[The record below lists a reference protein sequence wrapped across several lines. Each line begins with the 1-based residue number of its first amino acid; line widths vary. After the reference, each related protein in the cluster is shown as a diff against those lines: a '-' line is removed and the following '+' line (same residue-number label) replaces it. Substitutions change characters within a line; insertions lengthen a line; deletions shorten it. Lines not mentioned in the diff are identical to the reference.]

1 MWFFRVLGCAAVF
14 GMSLLPAHGQDCF
27 SVNTTSSY
35 VIYTS
40 GQEVV
45 LPVEGGKLLM
55 LCTQRIR
62 NLAFG
67 ISFASGGEHYFEE
80 STQFVGV
87 LSYGSSTF
95 ILQYDKGENTFRMA
109 SDQQLGEGAY
119 TLTLSSIMCTPHG
132 SLCSNCFVQYSFF
145 VEYINDPDLSV
156 EIEPEPDPAVLTCLP
171 GSKVLLKGSPLPHNG
186 FQAQW
191 ARLVGTQFVNI
202 PGATAT
208 NYTATVSGTYL
219 YIINGPAG
227 CKATNLISVKPPERP
242 VIQVAEPQQKMNSC
256 AQPLTGITVD
266 DSGTPNNLLFN
277 WAASQG
283 GVIISGSSNTL
294 SPVIGTPGVY
304 TLVAQ
309 RIDNG
314 CADTAAV
321 NVVAGNI
328 PVVQV
333 AIESVSGA
341 DVLDCKNTF
350 LTLRANASL
359 SIGSSA
365 YSFQWSNGATSEE
378 ILITQPSIY
387 AVTVTALDNSC
398 LGYADRA
405 IFQNIQP
412 PVATLTS
419 SRDTVCA
426 GESVVLSA
434 TSPEPATFRWP
445 DGTLGSLF
453 TVTPSMDGLNKY
465 TVTVTANANGCSAVF
480 ERVISRLAYPP
491 LTCLPTELTLY
502 HGGRGTLN
510 CTTAPTAQLFW
521 SATSTNVSNIP
532 PTGFGPV
539 QGLFFELS
547 SVRAPGR
554 VVFVVFA
561 RQGTC
566 NSAPAQVTVQVLPP
580 NTNEG
585 LYIPEV
591 ITPDGDGLGDI
602 WEIVLP
608 PDAAAPSAYELL
620 VYNRL
625 GALVWQNTLATP
637 FAADRY
643 PDGVYF
649 YVLNTPEGIPIR
661 GTVSILRRK

>member
-1 MWFFRVLGCAAVF
+1 M
-14 GMSLLPAHGQDCF
+14 P
-27 SVNTTSSY
+27 
-35 VIYTS
+35 
-40 GQEVV
+40 
-45 LPVEGGKLLM
+45 
-55 LCTQRIR
+55 CTQRVR
-62 NLAFG
+62 NFTFR
-67 ISFASGGEHYFEE
+67 ISFAPGGERYFED
-80 STQFVGV
+80 STQFVGI
-87 LSYGSSTF
+87 LNYGSSTF
-95 ILQYDKGENTFRMA
+95 VLQYNESQNIFRLA

-132 SLCSNCFVQYSFF
+132 SLCNNCFVQYSFF
-145 VEYINDPDLSV
+145 VEYVNDPNLSV
-156 EIEPEPDPAVLTCLP
+156 EIEPEPAPAVLTCLP
-171 GSKVLLKGSPLPHNG
+171 GSKVLLKGTALPHSG

-191 ARLVGTQFVNI
+191 ARLVGGQFVNI

-208 NYTATVSGTYL
+208 NYTATISGTYL
-219 YIINGPAG
+219 YTINGPAG

-256 AQPLTGITVD
+256 AQPITGITVD
-266 DSGTPNNLLFN
+266 DSSAPNNLLFN

-283 GVIISGSSNTL
+283 GIILGGGSNTL

-304 TLVAQ
+304 TLVVR

-321 NVVAGNI
+321 NVVAGDI

-333 AIESVSGA
+333 TIESTSGT

-359 SIGSSA
+359 SVGSSA

-378 ILITQPSIY
+378 ISITQPSIY

-426 GESVVLSA
+426 GESVVLSV
-434 TSPEPATFRWP
+434 TSPEPATFHWP
-445 DGTLGSLF
+445 DGTLGNLF
-453 TVTPSMDGLNKY
+453 TVTPSLDGLNKY
-465 TVTVTANANGCSAVF
+465 AVTVTANANGCSAVF
-480 ERVISRLAYPP
+480 ERIIGRLAYPP

-502 HGGRGTLN
+502 HGSRGSLN
-510 CTTAPTAQLFW
+510 CTTTPTAQLFW

-649 YVLNTPEGIPIR
+649 YVLNTPEGVAIR
-661 GTVSILRRK
+661 GAVSILRRR